1 MSAIARTPEPDKIQ
15 LKRYYQPHQRYLW
28 SAVVVGMALVI
39 GSCSLPKEAADAQ
52 SPQGGENQSTAVD
65 VGISRTE
72 TLTSAPTYT
81 GSTEPIRTVSIR
93 SQVEGQL
100 LGLNVDV
107 GDRVK
112 QGQIIAQLDDEILR
126 TQSNAAEAELAALR
140 SEVARSNSQ
149 VSNARAQVE
158 SARLELAQAQAD
170 SQRQQSLFKEG
181 AIAAQIAQQTQTEAR
196 TAFQALRAAREQVST
211 EQQAVAAAQGR
222 VVAQQAV
229 VAQEQKRR
237 SYTRLVAP
245 ISGLV
250 LQRRQEPGDLIQ
262 PGNEV
267 LQIADFSR
275 IQVRVE
281 VSDKE
286 LGNISVGQS
295 VNVKLDAFPQ
305 ENIVGQVTRIYPA
318 ADTTARLI
326 PIEVVIPNSNSKIG
340 SGMLARV
347 SFVNSQPPVVVVPQ
361 SALGG
366 RRNGQAGQEKQAE
379 SNTGT
384 VFVVSQEAE
393 GQGKVVARPVT
404 LGDRADG
411 KVEILSGLKPG
422 ERYVARS
429 ATPLKNGATVKLS
442 ILSEKP
448 APQGQ

>member
-1 MSAIARTPEPDKIQ
+1 MSEIARSPKPANKKHYRH
-15 LKRYYQPHQRYLW
+15 LL
-28 SAVVVGMALVI
+28 SALVVGIAML
-39 GSCSLPKEAADAQ
+39 GSSCSSPKEAADAQ
-52 SPQGGENQSTAVD
+52 LPQANRPTAVD
-65 VGISRTE
+65 IGISRTE
-72 TLTSAPTYT
+72 ALTSAPTYT
-81 GSTEPIRTVSIR
+81 GSTEPIRTVSLR

-107 GDRVK
+107 GDFVK
-112 QGQIIAQLDDEILR
+112 QGQIVAQLDDEILR
-126 TQSNAAEAELAALR
+126 TQLNEAEAELLALR

-170 SQRQQSLFKEG
+170 SQRQQRLLKEG
-181 AIAAQIAQQTQTEAR
+181 AIASQTAQQAQTEAR
-196 TAFQALRAAREQVST
+196 TAAQALRAAQEQVST

-245 ISGLV
+245 IAGIV
-250 LQRRQEPGDLIQ
+250 LQRLQEPGDLIQ

-286 LGNISVGQS
+286 LGNIRVGQQVS
-295 VNVKLDAFPQ
+295 VKLDAFPQ
-305 ENIVGQVTRIYPA
+305 ETLNGQVTRIYPA
-318 ADTTARLI
+318 ADSTARLI
-326 PIEVVIPNSNSKIG
+326 PLEVVIPNSNGRIG
-340 SGMLARV
+340 SGLLARV
-347 SFVNSQPPVVVVPQ
+347 SFINSNQESVVVPQ

-366 RRNGQAGQEKQAE
+366 QGSRGAAQQGEQEQSK
-379 SNTGT
+379 TGT
-384 VFVVSQEAE
+384 VFVVTQEVE
-393 GQGKVVARPVT
+393 GKAKVAARPVT

-411 KVEILSGLKPG
+411 KVEVISGLKVG
-422 ERYVARS
+422 ERYVTAS
-429 ATPLKNGATVKLS
+429 SKPLKNGETVNIS
-442 ILSEKP
+442 ILSRKP
-448 APQGQ
+448 APKG